1 MNTDGGGRAWFDRLD
16 ESVGAVSFDLFGTL
30 VTVDRPPE
38 PDDAVAAA
46 LRERDVPVPAD
57 WSAAYRTAHV
67 ETEPL
72 AELPLHEHVMAALR
86 SRAADSTED
95 GAATVPDKID
105 EVTIREAVQDAFHTP
120 LATRP
125 GAAAAIEALAERV
138 PVGVLSNSSVE
149 GLVARTIDRSDV
161 PGEALAVVRA
171 SVEIGWRKPHERAFR
186 AVAADLG
193 VDPDRLLH
201 VGDDPRTDGAA
212 DRVCAGAVLVDEEGP
227 LDLATALEEHGWLQ

>member
-1 MNTDGGGRAWFDRLD
+1 MNTDRDRRALFDRLD

-38 PDDAVAAA
+38 PEEAVAAA

-72 AELPLHEHVMAALR
+72 AELPLHEHVVAALR
-86 SRAADSTED
+86 SRTAQPDAVDE
-95 GAATVPDKID
+95 ATV
-105 EVTIREAVQDAFHTP
+105 REAVQDAFHTP

-149 GLVARTIDRSDV
+149 GLVERTIDRSDL

-212 DRVCAGAVLVDEEGP
+212 ERVCAGAVLVDDEGP
-227 LDLATALEEHGWLQ
+227 LDLGTALEEHGWLQ